1 LKAAGFNAVRTA
13 HNPPSPA
20 FLETCDRLGLLVM
33 DEAFDCWEKGKNP
46 HDYSEVFK
54 DWWQRDLDAMVLRD
68 RNHPS
73 VVMWSLG
80 NEVYERA
87 TAEGARIARMLA
99 NRIRELDSTR
109 PITAGINGTW
119 PKADWTEIDP
129 VFATL
134 DVSGYNYELPRHA
147 EDHARL
153 PSRVILSTESYQSEA
168 FQNWATADDNPYVIG
183 DFVWSA
189 LDYLGEA
196 GIGRV
201 FPPGQPAVRHWE
213 GVQYPW
219 HGAYCGDL
227 DITGWRKP
235 VSHYRNIIWD
245 RGEKL
250 YAAVLAPTSD
260 GKPWNLTPWSLPPAL
275 PSWTWPGQ
283 DGKELTVEVYSRY
296 DAVRL
301 YLNSRL
307 LGEKPTTRTGE
318 FKAVFAVPYTPGTL
332 KAVGVQYGR
341 EVQTFTLTTA
351 GNATRMR
358 LTPDRSTI
366 QAGGQ
371 DLSFV
376 TIEVTD
382 RDGRLQP
389 NANPAVRFTLS
400 GPGVIAGIGS
410 GDMTA
415 MESYQANSHQVFHG
429 RALVVI
435 RSTPEAGAI
444 KLVASAPGLADAVM
458 TIHAVSFP

>member
-1 LKAAGFNAVRTA
+1 VKF
-13 HNPPSPA
+13 
-20 FLETCDRLGLLVM
+20 
-33 DEAFDCWEKGKNP
+33 
-46 HDYSEVFK
+46 
-54 DWWQRDLDAMVLRD
+54 
-68 RNHPS
+68 
-73 VVMWSLG
+73 
-80 NEVYERA
+80 
-87 TAEGARIARMLA
+87 
-99 NRIRELDSTR
+99 
-109 PITAGINGTW
+109 
-119 PKADWTEIDP
+119 
-129 VFATL
+129 
-134 DVSGYNYELPRHA
+134 
-147 EDHARL
+147 
-153 PSRVILSTESYQSEA
+153 
-168 FQNWATADDNPYVIG
+168 
-183 DFVWSA
+183 
-189 LDYLGEA
+189 
-196 GIGRV
+196 
-201 FPPGQPAVRHWE
+201 
-213 GVQYPW
+213 PW

-227 DITGWRKP
+227 DITGWCKP
-235 VSHYRNIIWD
+235 ASHYRNIIWD

-260 GKPWNLTPWSLPPAL
+260 GKPWNLTPWSLPSAL

-301 YLNSRL
+301 YLNRRL
-307 LGEKPTTRTGE
+307 LGEKPTTRSGE

-332 KAVGVQYGR
+332 KAVGVKNGR
-341 EVQTFTLTTA
+341 GVQTFTLTTA
-351 GNATRMR
+351 GNAARMR

-400 GPGVIAGIGS
+400 GPGVIAGIGN
-410 GDMTA
+410 GDMTT
-415 MESYQANSHQVFHG
+415 MESYQANPHQVFHG

-458 TIHAVSFP
+458 ILHAVSFP